1 MKKKLVWK
9 DPSNTSP
16 IIRLHIPTV
25 KLYATL
31 LCVKFIQVGSYWK
44 CPMDIVHY
52 KCQNCNLGSVKSIH
66 KCTYQESVITLYHNI
81 AITLMRLTVCNKQ
94 NHYLLCFKVSNRH
107 LKDTVQC
114 PCLNKK
120 KQSTVH
126 QLCTFKQSIE
136 R

>member
-1 MKKKLVWK
+1 LEAKLKKNLFERPFQHQPHNSASYP
-9 DPSNTSP
+9 DCQIICNFALCQIHPSW
-16 IIRLHIPTV
+16 IILEMSITNV
-25 KLYATL
+25 KTATWE
-31 LCVKFIQVGSYWK
+31 VSN
-44 CPMDIVHY
+44 P
-52 KCQNCNLGSVKSIH
+52 IH